1 MSNRPGGPA
10 PGTTWG
16 RAESRIESAG
26 GTVPCRIGHRSERV
40 TIVRSTEP
48 RGGADSSKG
57 ENVSVDRWI
66 TDWEPSASFPVYTRA
81 NAGEVLPDPCSP
93 LCWTVAWEPGVLMGW
108 RDSQISAGTCE
119 EHEID
124 TRRPEVVGN
133 FGGYLYINASM
144 ARLFGVRGPGL
155 GPEMIDATYFGAHPD
170 VPPYV
175 AEPWHESETNT
186 AKLGAW
192 MGGVMTADDL
202 PILREDRDLSN
213 AARASR
219 PNLADL
225 DETALVARMT
235 SFTPLLRRLFEHHLL
250 MTAATS
256 IGPGALGAIAAAL
269 GDPGLVLTLITS
281 IGDVDSAAPSA
292 AMWELSRLDKSSAE
306 YRTGLAAFVRE
317 FGSRGPNEWDI
328 RSDTWETKPAL
339 AEALIDAMRAA
350 PDSESPMIRNERNAV
365 TRREAEVRVRAALA
379 SQPEVLAQFEMG
391 LRSAHLHLAGR
402 ERAKTNIIKVL
413 HEVRVAAYALAARTG
428 YTNSQVCMLLADELS
443 AFANSPDE
451 FRARLAQRERQYLE
465 LFDLEPP
472 FILNGKVPPL
482 SQWPRKGS
490 STAEQVRA
498 GDVLTGMSGA
508 PGSYTGRA
516 RVILDPADPFA
527 LEPGEVLI
535 APITDPA
542 WTPLFVPAGAVIVN
556 VGALVS
562 HAVIV
567 SRELGI
573 PCVVS
578 VTDATERI
586 PDGAVVTV
594 DGATATVTIVSLP

>member
-1 MSNRPGGPA
+1 MTNVRVSDDVGES
-10 PGTTWG
+10 G
-16 RAESRIESAG
+16 R
-26 GTVPCRIGHRSERV
+26 T
-40 TIVRSTEP
+40 
-48 RGGADSSKG
+48 KG
-57 ENVSVDRWI
+57 EIVSADRWI
-66 TDWEPSASFPVYTRA
+66 TDWEPSPRFPVYTRA

-93 LCWTVAWEPGVLMGW
+93 LCWTVAWEPGILMGW

-119 EHEID
+119 EHEVD
-124 TRRPEVVGN
+124 TRHPEVVGS

-175 AEPWHESETNT
+175 AEPWHDSETNT

-192 MGGVMTADDL
+192 MVGVMMADDL
-202 PILREDRDLSN
+202 AILRDDRDL
-213 AARASR
+213 ADQARASR
-219 PNLADL
+219 PDLSDL
-225 DETALVARMT
+225 DEAALVGRMT

-256 IGPGALGAIAAAL
+256 IGPGALGAIAEAL

-281 IGDVDSAAPSA
+281 IGDVDSAAPSSA
-292 AMWELSRLDKSSAE
+292 LWELSRLDRASSE
-306 YRTGLAAFVRE
+306 YASGLADFVRTY
-317 FGSRGPNEWDI
+317 GSRGPNEWDI
-328 RSDTWETKPAL
+328 RSDTWETRPAL
-339 AEALIDAMRAA
+339 AEALIDAMRGA
-350 PDSESPMIRNERNAV
+350 PDSESPAIRNDRNTKA
-365 TRREAEVRVRAALA
+365 REAAEASVRQALA
-379 SQPEVLAQFEMG
+379 GQPEVLAQFEAA

-413 HEVRVAAYALAARTG
+413 HEIRMAAFALASRTG
-428 YTNSQVCMLLADELS
+428 YTSSQVCMLLADELD
-443 AFANSPDE
+443 AFANAPDE
-451 FRARLAQRERQYLE
+451 FRVRLAQRERQFLE

-482 SQWPRKGS
+482 SQWPRKGATS
-490 STAEQVRA
+490 ATRVTAGE
-498 GDVLTGMSGA
+498 VLVGMSGA
-508 PGSYTGRA
+508 PGTYTGRA
-516 RVILDPADPFA
+516 RVVLDPADPFA
-527 LEPGEVLI
+527 LEPGDVLV

-542 WTPLFVPAGAVIVN
+542 WTPLFVPAGAVVVN

-578 VTDATERI
+578 VTDATDRI
-586 PDGAVVTV
+586 PDGAIVTV
-594 DGATATVTIVSLP
+594 DGAAATVTIVSLD